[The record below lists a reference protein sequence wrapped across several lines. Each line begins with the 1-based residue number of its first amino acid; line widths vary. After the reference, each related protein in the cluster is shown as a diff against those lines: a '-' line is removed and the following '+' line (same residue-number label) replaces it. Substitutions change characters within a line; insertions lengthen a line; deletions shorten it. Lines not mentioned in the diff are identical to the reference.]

1 LGLPILGAIP
11 HVPTQPRRLRD
22 RQEREVAPLIEA
34 LRGVRMAILTAAD
47 QVSPLVFTISSPGS
61 GDGKSFLASHIAFA
75 FAEAGFQTILV
86 DGDIR
91 RGRLHQ
97 RFALDRRPG
106 LCDVLQ
112 GGVPLEVAIRTT
124 DYPELHVLPCG
135 ARLHHA
141 PELLGGPGMA
151 VVMAELRRRYQVVIC
166 DSPPL
171 SAGIDPYVIAAA
183 TGRLMLVMRTGISHR
198 EMMSAKL
205 SVLGRMPIDLLGVVM
220 NDVPP
225 DPSYG
230 YYSYYLPGYETKE
243 EAPSDGGIIVSA

>member
-1 LGLPILGAIP
+1 
-11 HVPTQPRRLRD
+11 
-22 RQEREVAPLIEA
+22 
-34 LRGVRMAILTAAD
+34 MSILTAAE
-47 QVSPLVFTISSPGS
+47 QASPLVFTISSPGS

-75 FAEAGFQTILV
+75 FAEAGFQTVLV

-97 RFALDRRPG
+97 RFGLDRRPG
-106 LCDVLQ
+106 LSDVLT
-112 GGVPLEVAIRTT
+112 GGVSLDEALRPT

-135 ARLHHA
+135 ARVHHA
-141 PELLGGPGMA
+141 PELLGGPGMS
-151 VVMAELRRRYQVVIC
+151 VVMAELRRRFQVVIC

-171 SAGIDPYVIAAA
+171 SAGIDPYVLAAA

-198 EMMSAKL
+198 EMMGAKL
-205 SVLGRMPIDLLGVVM
+205 HVLGRMPIDLLGVVM

-230 YYSYYLPGYETKE
+230 YYSYYLPGYETKD
-243 EAPSDGGIIVSA
+243 EASSDGMITVVT